1 METLDESSVI
11 VAADH
16 TTSAQVD
23 GESVI
28 LDLDDGIYYGLN
40 SSGSRIWK
48 ELQEQKTIEELVEK
62 IAKEYD
68 VDRPEC
74 KKDILTL
81 IQKLNENNLV
91 RIMGP
96 REQK

>member
-1 METLDESSVI
+1 MGTLDESSVI

-16 TTSAQVD
+16 TTSAEVD

-48 ELQEQKTIEELVEK
+48 ELQEQKTIKELVDE
-62 IAKEYD
+62 IARAYNI
-68 VDRPEC
+68 DRLDC
-74 KKDILTL
+74 KNDILSL
-81 IQKLNENNLV
+81 IQELQENNLV
-91 RIMGP
+91 CITDSRK
-96 REQK
+96 Q